1 MFVHW
6 NIYEGRPAVLLKM
19 CNFFFFLKNNKK
31 HTVHFHLLAWRNAK
45 KKKKRKLIWDKSA
58 WKESYWLQNDF
69 PRSQKANLC
78 GGLFQEEEG
87 EKKFRQVSSHRASLS
102 SSGCQRETLGSER
115 QLQLKLRRPELPR
128 KAGGCLRLISIPWK
142 IIQPSVARVG

>member
-1 MFVHW
+1 M
-6 NIYEGRPAVLLKM
+6 
-19 CNFFFFLKNNKK
+19 
-31 HTVHFHLLAWRNAK
+31 HFHLLAWRNAK

-128 KAGGCLRLISIPWK
+128 KAGGVFTPDFNSVENYPTERSSGGLARCKTAEGDSPK
-142 IIQPSVARVG
+142 TQPSPKQPCKKC